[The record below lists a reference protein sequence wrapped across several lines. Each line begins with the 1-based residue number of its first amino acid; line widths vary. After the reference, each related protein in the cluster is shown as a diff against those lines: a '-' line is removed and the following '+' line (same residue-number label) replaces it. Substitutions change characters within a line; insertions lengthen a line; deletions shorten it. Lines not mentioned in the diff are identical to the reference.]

1 MLKVIFI
8 YKKQQRIKN
17 LATRNSFH
25 IFITYKT
32 KMNILQNIHSLLQTS
47 IQSITWASSV
57 CGDITDF
64 MLANN
69 EYKQPRYISGN
80 SIS

>member
-1 MLKVIFI
+1 MK
-8 YKKQQRIKN
+8 
-17 LATRNSFH
+17 T
-25 IFITYKT
+25 IT
-32 KMNILQNIHSLLQTS
+32 NIHSLLQTV
-47 IQSITWASSV
+47 IQSIIWASSV